1 MITEYTRRNLSNIL
15 NVINDAA
22 LKYKGV
28 IPDDCWHEPYM
39 LEQELTNEF
48 DSGVRMFGYA
58 TNNTLVGV
66 MGIQELKEVTLIRH
80 AYTLTN
86 YQGMGI
92 GKSLLQHLFKIN
104 ESSRLLVGTW
114 QDASWAISFY
124 LKNGFVLHTRKQT
137 DHLLDRYWQVPLRQ
151 MATSVVLE
159 KRIWK
164 EPVKSMEQ
172 TVPK

>member
-66 MGIQELKEVTLIRH
+66 MGIQELSEVTLIRH

-172 TVPK
+172 TVSK